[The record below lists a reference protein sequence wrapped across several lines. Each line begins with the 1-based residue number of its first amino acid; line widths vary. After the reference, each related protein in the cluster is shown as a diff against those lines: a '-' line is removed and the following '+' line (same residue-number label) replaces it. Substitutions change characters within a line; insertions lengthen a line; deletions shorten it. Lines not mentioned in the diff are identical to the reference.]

1 MRYINHIFCLLVG
14 LIIGLGLGFYI
25 SAVDFLDLS
34 DSTTETEEVS
44 EGTYSIKKTYK
55 EGDEGF
61 DAKAMTLQS
70 YTADTWDYA
79 TIKNN
84 TDKVIKE
91 YTYRIIF
98 YDMKGNMLDYKDNIV
113 KKEIE
118 PQMSRTDSHGGYESS
133 DYAYYKTSDNYDKTH
148 KKLYTIKYE
157 LKSYTFK

>member
-1 MRYINHIFCLLVG
+1 MNFLRSLLTL
-14 LIIGLGLGFYI
+14 LIGILIGY
-25 SAVDFLDLS
+25 SASKTITPSLDFTEVDNK
-34 DSTTETEEVS
+34 TQN
-44 EGTYSIKKTYK
+44 TYN

-70 YTADTWDYA
+70 YTADTFDYA

-98 YDMKGNMLDYKDNIV
+98 YDMKGNMLDYKDNII

-118 PQMSRTDSHGGYESS
+118 PQMSRTDSYVEYESS
-133 DYAYYKTSDNYDKTH
+133 DYAYYKTSDDYDKTH
-148 KKLYTIKYE
+148 KKIYTIKYE